1 MKSPAERAVA
11 ASLAHGLAHELAA
24 LTEAKAWLVTA
35 TPAEAFNAIGKMI
48 EDRKARVAQLDAEVA
63 NAA

>member
-1 MKSPAERAVA
+1 M
-11 ASLAHGLAHELAA
+11 AA

-35 TPAEAFNAIGKMI
+35 TPAEAFKAIGKMI
-48 EDRKARVAQLDAEVA
+48 EDRKARVAQLGAEVA